1 MSRFHVYIKPF
12 NDDGTYQTDFIEV
25 TKDVASLSNLKETI
39 DADEYNTGIF
49 KYGSF
54 KIALND
60 INGRFSDVGGPTTIF
75 RFRRS
80 GSQIKI
86 TWSFGNDIT
95 ECGIAICGDAYTN
108 KEETIFE
115 GLLNDE
121 TMITNIGDQK
131 ANFSVL
137 TLDSI
142 LDSVETDFAS
152 ISNGES
158 VDTILFTILNQTEIT
173 TLLTV
178 SAGNINSALNSNVDD
193 VSGFENQTVRE
204 TIQELLGLSNSV
216 LYISDR
222 TIYVSDRTPTAAVQ
236 KTFYGQ
242 ASDIGIENIT
252 NITGIRSG
260 LNKVFNLIT
269 WEDTALSARDT
280 SSISAY
286 GVRKKQVK
294 FDSITNGTTQQNILN
309 NIRTEFGTIKQQL
322 TLTSPMDYTTILLSI
337 LDRVAIDYPTTF
349 KAVDGEALPILGQVV
364 LGEFSLPFGEW
375 SFTID
380 TTTNYKILERN
391 LSIKNQQMIFK
402 LKEI

>member
-1 MSRFHVYIKPF
+1 MSRFQVYIKPF
-12 NDDGTYQTDFIEV
+12 KDDGTYQDDFIEV
-25 TKDVASLSNLKETI
+25 TKDVITLDRLKETI

-54 KIALND
+54 SIGLND
-60 INGRFSDVGGPTTIF
+60 ITGRYSDVGGATTIF
-75 RFRRS
+75 RYKRT
-80 GSQIKI
+80 GSQVKI

-95 ECGIAICGDAYTN
+95 ECGDATLGDAYTN
-108 KEETIFE
+108 FEQTVFE
-115 GLLNDE
+115 GLLSDE
-121 TMITNIGDQK
+121 TMAIAIRQQK
-131 ANFSVL
+131 ANFKVL

-142 LDSVETDFAS
+142 LDTVETNYGS

-158 VDTILFTILNQTEIT
+158 VDTILFTILNQSAIT

-204 TIQELLGLSNSV
+204 TVQQLLGLSNSV
-216 LYISDR
+216 LYIKDR

-242 ASDIGIENIT
+242 ASDDGIENVI
-252 NITGIRSG
+252 NINNIRSG

-269 WEDTALSARDT
+269 WEDTTLNSRDT
-280 SSISAY
+280 SSITLY
-286 GVRKKQVK
+286 GVKKK
-294 FDSITNGTTQQNILN
+294 EISFDSITNNTTRQNILD
-309 NIRTEFGTIKQQL
+309 NIKTEFGTIKQEL
-322 TLTSPMDYTTILLSI
+322 TLSTPIDYTTITLAI

-349 KAVDGEALPILGQVV
+349 KAVDGEELPILGQVV
-364 LGEFSLPFGEW
+364 LGSFSLPYGEW

-380 TTTNYKILERN
+380 TTTNYKILDRAIG
-391 LSIKNQQMIFK
+391 IKRQEMIFK